1 VIKRDILLRRTIK
14 AGNSLCDLAMGKA
27 GDLHK
32 WISAGVGRVFGC
44 DIAAA
49 NLNDPEDGAYRRLLD
64 KMVTLGGRDRVP
76 PMTFVQADASKRLSD
91 GDAGATAEDKALL
104 ASVFAPGSG
113 QSPFDVVSCMFATH
127 YMLRDENT
135 LAGFLTNLA
144 DTVKV
149 GGYFVGCG
157 FDGDAVARLLSSE
170 QTVVGRDGATDVWAI
185 TKRYGT
191 AIGSSVP
198 PSAAGLGLTI
208 DVDFI
213 SIGDTHPEYL
223 VSFPYLQSRLAE
235 AGLDLLTAEEYGAL
249 GLPASTQMF
258 GDTWN
263 FANATGKPYNM
274 SEAEKRMSFLNR
286 WYVFV
291 RRSDRRPAPPAL
303 VAAAAPSLVA
313 EGIGLGATGLGS
325 NSAASAAVASSFTE
339 SKTGYAGDEAVGLDV
354 IDLPEA
360 EDRQYRI
367 DAATVTPDLRLGSE
381 LSDWPRYMSTGT
393 LVEIAD
399 SVNPTIKY
407 PSVEAA
413 IASGKY
419 QRATN
424 KPELGPKLFA
434 VEGSVHQKYEA
445 ERVKAAGDEA
455 AIRRATDDEL
465 NMIRTVSGK
474 NSVKKYKGEWNQT
487 AWDAARDEVYRT
499 YLSERYRIDAR
510 FRTMVQMIKEKGGEI
525 LFVNGVDPSPLG
537 VGVRADGSLAGGDN
551 LVGKWIMD
559 LAKTA

>member
-1 VIKRDILLRRTIK
+1 
-14 AGNSLCDLAMGKA
+14 
-27 GDLHK
+27 
-32 WISAGVGRVFGC
+32 
-44 DIAAA
+44 
-49 NLNDPEDGAYRRLLD
+49 
-64 KMVTLGGRDRVP
+64 
-76 PMTFVQADASKRLSD
+76 
-91 GDAGATAEDKALL
+91 
-104 ASVFAPGSG
+104 
-113 QSPFDVVSCMFATH
+113 
-127 YMLRDENT
+127 
-135 LAGFLTNLA
+135 
-144 DTVKV
+144 
-149 GGYFVGCG
+149 
-157 FDGDAVARLLSSE
+157 
-170 QTVVGRDGATDVWAI
+170 
-185 TKRYGT
+185 
-191 AIGSSVP
+191 
-198 PSAAGLGLTI
+198 
-208 DVDFI
+208 
-213 SIGDTHPEYL
+213 
-223 VSFPYLQSRLAE
+223 
-235 AGLDLLTAEEYGAL
+235 
-249 GLPASTQMF
+249 MF

-313 EGIGLGATGLGS
+313 EGISLGATGLGA
-325 NSAASAAVASSFTE
+325 NSATASASFTE

-445 ERVKAAGDEA
+445 ERIKAAGDEA

-474 NSVKKYKGEWNQT
+474 NSVKKYKGEWNQA

-499 YLSERYRIDAR
+499 YLSERYRVDAR